1 MVITVIDV
9 GNGLVRR
16 LRNSPYRSVSAVR
29 GENCAGQEIS
39 SLSTAIRFAGF
50 AVDKGGAFV
59 LWKVAE
65 VICSADCRTHDNSF
79 LSNRWPVCCAG
90 NSGWYDI

>member
-29 GENCAGQEIS
+29 GENCAGREIS

-50 AVDKGGAFV
+50 AVDKDGDNV
-59 LWKVAE
+59 VTH
-65 VICSADCRTHDNSF
+65 IPQRIIIQSQRTKNLPYF
-79 LSNRWPVCCAG
+79 LQYR
-90 NSGWYDI
+90 